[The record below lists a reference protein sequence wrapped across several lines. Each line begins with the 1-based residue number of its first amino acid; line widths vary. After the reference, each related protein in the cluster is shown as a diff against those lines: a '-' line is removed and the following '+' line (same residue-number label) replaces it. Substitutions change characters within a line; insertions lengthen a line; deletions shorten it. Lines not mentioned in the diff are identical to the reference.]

1 MNTKWKNEILLNQFN
16 IEPKTIF
23 TEYCSEIGIHFQ
35 NKGFKYFKSRPRIEK
50 QFGDFVICINFWSS
64 RVNEINETVWMEIL
78 PSIKSK
84 SLKKWIK
91 KYGVGRNEFI
101 FALRNKQLRNLS
113 IFGHELKDFQC
124 LMSKIETVLISQL
137 EAFEIA
143 LRTPKDLID
152 KYGIENETTGIIPDN
167 FLAYICMTNPGLADS
182 AIEKFGKR
190 IEKSRLLEYEK
201 WKKASREQR
210 L

>member
-1 MNTKWKNEILLNQFN
+1 MDTKWKNEILLNQIN

-23 TEYCSEIGIHFQ
+23 LEYCNEIGIHFQ

-50 QFGDFVICINFWSS
+50 QYGDVVTSINFWSS
-64 RVNEINETVWMEIL
+64 RVNQMNETVWIEIL
-78 PSIKSK
+78 PNVKSK

-91 KYGVGRNEFI
+91 KYGIGRNEFI
-101 FALRNKQLRNLS
+101 FAPINKQPRNLS

-124 LMSKIETVLISQL
+124 FMSKIETVLISQL

-152 KYGIENETTGIIPDN
+152 QYGTENETTGIIPDN
-167 FLAYICMTNPGLADS
+167 FLAYICMINPELADS

-190 IEKSRLLEYEK
+190 IEYSRLLEYEK
-201 WKKASREQR
+201 WKKASREQW